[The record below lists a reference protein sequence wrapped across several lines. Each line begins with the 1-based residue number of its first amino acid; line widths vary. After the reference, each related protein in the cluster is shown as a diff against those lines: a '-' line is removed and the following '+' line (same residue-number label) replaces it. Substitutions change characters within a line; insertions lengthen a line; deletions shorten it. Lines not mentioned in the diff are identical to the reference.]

1 MRNNSTTFL
10 DQSPSPFLPPSRTS
24 VIQSLSH
31 PSPLL
36 SFSPASREMDI
47 IQKIVHVPSILEDPW
62 IVGIRGWRG
71 GQRVAG
77 GAFSTVRAQE
87 AITLDACR
95 PPLLLSLRG
104 TSCRVA
110 KYRIPPALSPPCR
123 CLGGEE
129 SRPPPLRLS
138 RRKLKPSL
146 RSPGL
151 KAVIMRGIGLNIFS
165 SLFFS
170 ARGERRGRENF
181 FFSCVSRLYFRRGI
195 YNDFFNSE
203 KESLEKVALYNVL
216 EGG

>member
-129 SRPPPLRLS
+129 SRPPPP
-138 RRKLKPSL
+138 PSQPPKTKTL
-146 RSPGL
+146 PSIPRIKSCDYAWHRFKYIL
-151 KAVIMRGIGLNIFS
+151 L
-165 SLFFS
+165 SLFFRS
-170 ARGERRGRENF
+170 RGKKRKGEF
-181 FFSCVSRLYFRRGI
+181 LLLLCVKIVFSKRNI
-195 YNDFFNSE
+195 
-203 KESLEKVALYNVL
+203 
-216 EGG
+216 

>member
-1 MRNNSTTFL
+1 M
-10 DQSPSPFLPPSRTS
+10 
-24 VIQSLSH
+24 
-31 PSPLL
+31 
-36 SFSPASREMDI
+36 A
-47 IQKIVHVPSILEDPW
+47 
-62 IVGIRGWRG
+62 RG
-71 GQRVAG
+71 VAG

-129 SRPPPLRLS
+129 SRPPPALRLS

-195 YNDFFNSE
+195 YDFFDSE

>member
-95 PPLLLSLRG
+95 PPLYHRSG
-104 TSCRVA
+104 G
-110 KYRIPPALSPPCR
+110 PPAALLNTASPPPY
-123 CLGGEE
+123 LHPVGVSEE
-129 SRPPPLRLS
+129 RRAAPPPS
-138 RRKLKPSL
+138 
-146 RSPGL
+146 
-151 KAVIMRGIGLNIFS
+151 V
-165 SLFFS
+165 S
-170 ARGERRGRENF
+170 AAEN
-181 FFSCVSRLYFRRGI
+181 
-195 YNDFFNSE
+195 
-203 KESLEKVALYNVL
+203 
-216 EGG
+216 